1 MSGLLRLEHLQ
12 VRLPIDGEPRTVV
25 HDVSLDVS
33 PGEAVAIVGESG
45 SGKSTTLRAV
55 ARLLPPGSEVRG
67 EVLFSGESVTAMG
80 GRALRQLRTGGI
92 GMVFQDARA
101 NMNPVRRVG
110 DFLVEALVT
119 NLGQSREEAS
129 RRVASLLQEVGI
141 ADPERRLRQYPH
153 ELSGGLLQ
161 RVMIA
166 AVVAMEPRL
175 ILADEPTSALDVT
188 TQAEV
193 LALLDGLRRSRGM
206 ALLLVTH
213 DLELAAAVCDRTAVM
228 YAGSLVEEQR
238 SALVHEAP
246 LHPYT
251 AGLIESSP
259 HSAHGAR
266 RLPVIPGRPLSGLE
280 VGVGCPF
287 ADRCAHVRAA
297 CRVATPPLHAVGA
310 GSVACLRAEELLASG
325 LEGVANGC

>member
-1 MSGLLRLEHLQ
+1 MSALLQLDHLQ
-12 VRLPIDGEPRTVV
+12 VLLPIGREPQAVV

-45 SGKSTTLRAV
+45 SGKSTTLRAI
-55 ARLLPPGSEVRG
+55 ARLLPRGSELRG
-67 EVLFSGESVTAMG
+67 EVLFAGESVNEMA
-80 GRALRQLRTGGI
+80 GRGLRKYRTSGI

-119 NLGQSREEAS
+119 NLGQGRDTA
-129 RRVASLLQEVGI
+129 RRQVSSLLREVGI
-141 ADPERRLRQYPH
+141 DDPERRLRQYPH

-193 LALLDGLRRSRGM
+193 LALLDRLRRDREMS
-206 ALLLVTH
+206 LLLVTH

-238 SALVHEAP
+238 SALMHEAP

-259 HSAHGAR
+259 RSAESVR
-266 RLPVIPGRPLSGLE
+266 RLPVIPGRPRSGLE

-287 ADRCAHVRAA
+287 ADRCAYAQA
-297 CRVATPPLHAVGA
+297 GCRVVTPPLRRLGA

-325 LEGVANGC
+325 LQGVANG